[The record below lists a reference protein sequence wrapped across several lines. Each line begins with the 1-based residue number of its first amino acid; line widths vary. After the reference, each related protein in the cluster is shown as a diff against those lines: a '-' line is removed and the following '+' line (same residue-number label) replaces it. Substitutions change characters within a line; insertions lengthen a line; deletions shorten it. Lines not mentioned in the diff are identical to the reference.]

1 MTKTFNTPEDL
12 YKVFEEYRDFV
23 KTNPKLIQKLA
34 YTQVVSIEHELP
46 LTLQGFEAFVGADL
60 SRYLSATKGTIYEHY
75 GIVARNIKTQVK
87 ADQLQGAIVGYFNAN
102 IVSRLTGM
110 HAKVEAEIMRT
121 RIDIE
126 NESRRKGMNFTSPEI
141 IFIKTNE

>member
-12 YKVFEEYRDFV
+12 YKAFEEYRDFV

-34 YTQVVSIEHELP
+34 YNQVVNIEHELP
-46 LTLQGFEAFVGADL
+46 LTLQGFEAYVKADL
-60 SRYLSATKGTIYEHY
+60 SRYLGAKKGTIYEHY
-75 GIVARNIKTQVK
+75 GVISRQIKKEVSS
-87 ADQLQGAIVGYFNAN
+87 DQLQGAIVGYFNAN

-126 NESRRKGMNFTSPEI
+126 NESRRKGLSFTSPEI
-141 IFIKTNE
+141 IFIETHK